1 MPLAVGQALSFYEIL
16 GPLGAGGMGEVY
28 RAKDTRLDREV
39 AIKVLPEE
47 FADDEERLRRFERE
61 AKTLASLNHPNV
73 AGIHG
78 IDQVDDTC
86 FLAMELVPGED
97 LEERLKRG
105 ALPLEEAIDV
115 CRQIAEGLE
124 AAHEAGVIH
133 RDLKPA
139 NVRVTPEGTVKIL
152 DFGLAKPIR
161 PEASKSGTT
170 SAQSDSFLVT
180 SEGMILGTPT
190 YMSPEQAR
198 GKPVDRR
205 TDIWAFGCV
214 LYECLTG
221 KRAFEGDAFG
231 DLIVA
236 ILEHEPELGALPNT
250 TPPHVREL
258 IRRCLI
264 KDPRE
269 RLRDIG
275 EARLSLAKRDEPDF
289 AGPRA
294 PGSRRIGLWLAVG
307 IAVGAAMG
315 TFIGYLARGSS
326 STEANP
332 TSTSVH
338 IPEDRFIRSGSSAVI
353 SFSPD
358 GRTLAWV
365 GGTEGALFVRS
376 LDSFEIRS
384 LPATENAVSPFFS
397 PDSQRLGFWKDGA
410 LMSIALSGG
419 TPAKIAD
426 VPAKPL
432 HMRGASWGD
441 DGTIVFSPGIGGGL
455 FRVAAAGGE
464 VEALTSIE
472 PGSDVRTHRFPQLLP
487 GSEVVLFTRDDK
499 RTPDFHDDATIIARS
514 LVTGEEVTVVEGA
527 GQARFAA
534 GHVVF
539 VRDAELHA
547 LAFDPETL
555 GVSGAPRKIVSGVEC
570 QTMNGWANFDLALDG
585 TLAYQPGFDRANS
598 KQIAWRRPGSP
609 PDLFD
614 LPPGSYEAP
623 RVSPDGRYVSYITQ
637 GPDLTELW
645 LYSTESQAAR
655 RLLRRSDILTPA
667 WSPASDRLYIG
678 SGLSGDPVLHE
689 LMVQG
694 AETPRALFE
703 GEQGCFIT
711 PSAVTLDGRTIV
723 AVVDDKLG
731 RVDII
736 RIDVEAGEARDVIA
750 TTAIETQ
757 PALDPNG
764 KWMAFAR
771 RREGQFQVYLTTLEA
786 GGPLLQVSHQPGK
799 DPRWAA
805 DGKSIYYLRDGTRQ
819 LWAVDVELSDEPTLG
834 TPRLLLDDFYW
845 DTNKHYHYDVA
856 ADGRILTLV
865 DIGGSELG
873 RELRVQ
879 STWLEARSPHE

>member
-1 MPLAVGQALSFYEIL
+1 MSLTPGQSLSFYEVL

-28 RAKDTRLDREV
+28 LARDTRLDREV
-39 AIKVLPEE
+39 AIKVLPDEM
-47 FADDEERLRRFERE
+47 AADEERLRRFERE

-73 AGIHG
+73 GGIHG
-78 IDQVDDTC
+78 IDQDGGTS

-97 LEERLKRG
+97 LEERLQRG
-105 ALPLEEAIDV
+105 PLPLDEALDV

-124 AAHEAGVIH
+124 AAHEAGIVH

-139 NVRVTPEGTVKIL
+139 NVRITPEGVVKIL
-152 DFGLAKPIR
+152 DFGLAKPMG
-161 PEASKSGTT
+161 PNAAKSGTT
-170 SAQSDSFLVT
+170 SAQPDSALMT

-214 LYECLTG
+214 LFECLTG
-221 KRAFEGDAFG
+221 KRAFKGDAFG

-236 ILEHEPELGALPNT
+236 ILEREPDLGALPNT
-250 TPPHVREL
+250 TPSHVHEL
-258 IRRCLI
+258 IARCLV
-264 KDPRE
+264 KEPRE

-275 EARLSLAKRDEPDF
+275 EARLSLAKRDEPDL
-289 AGPRA
+289 AGPRRR
-294 PGSRRIGLWLAVG
+294 GSQRIALWLAVG
-307 IAVGAAMG
+307 IAAGAL
-315 TFIGYLARGSS
+315 LAFFVPDS
-326 STEANP
+326 STKRNA

-338 IPEDRFIRSGSSAVI
+338 IPEDRFIRSGSSAVMA
-353 SFSPD
+353 FSPD

-365 GGTEGALFVRS
+365 GGTQGALFVRS

-397 PDSQRLGFWKDGA
+397 PDSQRLGFWKEGA

-426 VPAKPL
+426 VPTKPV
-432 HMRGASWGD
+432 HFRGASWGD

-472 PGSDVRTHRFPQLLP
+472 PGSEVRTHRFPQVLP

-514 LVTGEEVTVVEGA
+514 LGTGEEVTVVVGA

-534 GHVVF
+534 GQVVF

-555 GVSGAPRKIVSGVEC
+555 AVSGTPRKIVSGVEC

-585 TLAYQPGFDRANS
+585 TLAYQPGLDRANS

-614 LPPGSYEAP
+614 LRASLAHSLRWGTGSWCKRLAAGSSTRSTAASLRSPRDSRAP
-623 RVSPDGRYVSYITQ
+623 TFPTGARTA
-637 GPDLTELW
+637 GPFTCMELARFRCGSNA
-645 LYSTESQAAR
+645 STSR
-655 RLLRRSDILTPA
+655 
-667 WSPASDRLYIG
+667 PASEL
-678 SGLSGDPVLHE
+678 PV
-689 LMVQG
+689 
-694 AETPRALFE
+694 
-703 GEQGCFIT
+703 
-711 PSAVTLDGRTIV
+711 S
-723 AVVDDKLG
+723 
-731 RVDII
+731 
-736 RIDVEAGEARDVIA
+736 
-750 TTAIETQ
+750 
-757 PALDPNG
+757 
-764 KWMAFAR
+764 
-771 RREGQFQVYLTTLEA
+771 
-786 GGPLLQVSHQPGK
+786 
-799 DPRWAA
+799 
-805 DGKSIYYLRDGTRQ
+805 
-819 LWAVDVELSDEPTLG
+819 
-834 TPRLLLDDFYW
+834 
-845 DTNKHYHYDVA
+845 
-856 ADGRILTLV
+856 
-865 DIGGSELG
+865 
-873 RELRVQ
+873 
-879 STWLEARSPHE
+879 